1 MLQLIKKYKSPIS
14 HLFIW
19 LIIFGFLLLILPN
32 RFGQNNNIS
41 RSLFMSVA
49 YGSIILINTRW
60 LMPQFF
66 NNKKYPAYF
75 GLCLVLFMAVYGYF
89 YLVYAYAIDVQMPER
104 IHEMKP
110 KSDFKPNNHFPIFG
124 DMMIGILLFIT
135 SIAFKSSQLAVLK
148 EKETIQLKN
157 ENLNTELK
165 FLRSQIN
172 PHFLFNSLHNIY
184 TLSVIKSDKT
194 SQMIIM
200 LSDMLRF
207 MLYDCKKEKVMIS
220 REVDYLK
227 NFIAL
232 ARLKDEHIKNIAT
245 EFDIE
250 KEDLLIEPML
260 FIPFLENSF
269 KHSKIEDLDNGWI
282 DLKMKAKPNKVTFE
296 LKNSIAKNDFTKDQ
310 VGGIGLENVKRRL
323 SLLYPNHHELS
334 ITKSSDTFSVKLNLL
349 V

>member
-1 MLQLIKKYKSPIS
+1 MTI
-14 HLFIW
+14 
-19 LIIFGFLLLILPN
+19 
-32 RFGQNNNIS
+32 
-41 RSLFMSVA
+41 A
-49 YGSIILINTRW
+49 YGSLILINTQW
-60 LMPQFF
+60 MMPKLF
-66 NNKKYPAYF
+66 NKKKYPTYF
-75 GLCLVLFMAVYGYF
+75 LLCLLAFIVVYGYF
-89 YLVYAYAIDVQMPER
+89 YLVYSYAVHIELPER
-104 IHEMKP
+104 FHEEMKSRP
-110 KSDFKPNNHFPIFG
+110 DYKPNNHFPIFG
-124 DMMIGILLFIT
+124 DMMIGVLIFIT

-296 LKNSIAKNDFTKDQ
+296 LKNSIAKNEFTKDQ

-334 ITKSSDTFSVKLNLL
+334 ITKSSDTFTVKLNLL

>member
-1 MLQLIKKYKSPIS
+1 MLQSIKKYKTPIS
-14 HLFIW
+14 HLLIW
-19 LIIFGFLLLILPN
+19 LTIFILLLLILPN
-32 RFGQNNNIS
+32 RFGQSNVS
-41 RSLFMSVA
+41 RSLFMTIA
-49 YGSIILINTRW
+49 YGSLILVNTQW
-60 LMPQFF
+60 MMPKLFYK
-66 NNKKYPAYF
+66 KKYSTYF
-75 GLCLVLFMAVYGYF
+75 LFCVLIFVLVYGYF
-89 YLVYAYAIDVQMPER
+89 FLVYSYAVHIEFPEKFHEQMKLKR
-104 IHEMKP
+104 
-110 KSDFKPNNHFPIFG
+110 DFKPNNHFPIFG
-124 DMMIGILLFIT
+124 DMIIGVLIFIT

-245 EFDIE
+245 EFDIQ

-269 KHSKIEDLDNGWI
+269 KHSKIEDLENGWI
-282 DLKMKAKPNKVTFE
+282 NLKMKAEMNKVTFE
-296 LKNSIAKNDFTKDQ
+296 LENSIAKNKFTKDQ

-323 SLLYPNHHELS
+323 SLLYPDNHELS
-334 ITKSSDTFSVKLNLL
+334 ITQSTDTFSVKLNLL